1 MEWMPFSV
9 ELARPMAQPPAQEV
23 KRNVCVLRGITQL
36 HAYPIGPGANQSAIA
51 IRTGVLQSTQR
62 FAAET
67 VFAIDSEKEL
77 VRCLNS

>member
-1 MEWMPFSV
+1 MPFSV

-36 HAYPIGPGANQSAIA
+36 HAYPIGPGATQSAIA
-51 IRTGVLQSTQR
+51 PRTSVLQSTQR

-67 VFAIDSEKEL
+67 VVTIASEEEL
-77 VRCLNS
+77 VLCLNS